1 MSFLNCKVQKWTLH
15 SSIPSSA
22 RFTSWF
28 LDIILSLYANNMQ
41 SFNKIIHPYQLEN
54 KNNKHKDNDIA
65 IYCCLVTKSCLTLC
79 DPMDCS
85 MPGFSV
91 LHHLQESA
99 QTHVHWVSDA
109 IQSFHPLPPPSPSAL
124 NLSQHQDLFQW
135 VVSSHQVAK
144 VLELQLQPQ
153 SCQWIFRIDLLF
165 SKGLSRIFSS
175 TTVWKHQ
182 LFGAQPY
189 ETCLIFCSKMHAT
202 LHLCFD

>member
-1 MSFLNCKVQKWTLH
+1 MSFLNCKVQKWTLN

-85 MPGFSV
+85 MPGFPD
-91 LHHLQESA
+91 LQYLLEFA
-99 QTHVHWVSDA
+99 QTHVCWVDDA
-109 IQSFHPLPPPSPSAL
+109 IQASHPLLPAYPPAL
-124 NLSQHQDLFQW
+124 SLSQHQDLFQW
-135 VVSSHQVAK
+135 VSSSHQVAK
-144 VLELQLQPQ
+144 VLELKFQ
-153 SCQWIFRIDLLF
+153 
-165 SKGLSRIFSS
+165 
-175 TTVWKHQ
+175 HQ
-182 LFGAQPY
+182 
-189 ETCLIFCSKMHAT
+189 
-202 LHLCFD
+202 CF